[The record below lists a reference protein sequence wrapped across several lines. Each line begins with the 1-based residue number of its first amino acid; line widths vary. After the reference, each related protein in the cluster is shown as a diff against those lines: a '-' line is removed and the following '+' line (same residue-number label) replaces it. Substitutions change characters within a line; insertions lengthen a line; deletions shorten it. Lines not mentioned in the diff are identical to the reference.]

1 MIMPLEDAPPLYFLI
16 FAITDN
22 KHGGCANL

>member
-1 MIMPLEDAPPLYFLI
+1 MPLEDAPPLYFLI

-22 KHGGCANL
+22 KHGGCANLW